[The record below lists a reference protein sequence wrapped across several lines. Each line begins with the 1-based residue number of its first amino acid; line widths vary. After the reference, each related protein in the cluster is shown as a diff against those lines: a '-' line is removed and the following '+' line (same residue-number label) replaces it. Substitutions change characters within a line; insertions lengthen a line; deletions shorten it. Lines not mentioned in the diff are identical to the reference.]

1 MIDPCFARNP
11 SGSSAA
17 IRRLGCSLDV
27 VRWSRTHGRLTT
39 SASSP
44 SRMAK
49 NGAWLRLAALD
60 SSVVPTWPQ
69 LLVEIDG
76 ELRVAMSINDGAVIA
91 DPFYPT
97 LELIGLL
104 RAHAAASARPGR
116 GRRRAGALRFSL
128 QHG

>member
-1 MIDPCFARNP
+1 MLYPFKQTPICIYTGGTPRFCVMSPGRFEMHRPPPGMPTITIRPAYADDE
-11 SGSSAA
+11 SALA
-17 IRRLGCSLDV
+17 
-27 VRWSRTHGRLTT
+27 
-39 SASSP
+39 
-44 SRMAK
+44 
-49 NGAWLRLAALD
+49 RLAALD

-104 RAHAAASARPGR
+104 
-116 GRRRAGALRFSL
+116 
-128 QHG
+128 